1 MQTKLL
7 KILSESQ
14 ILEDLET
21 RVNGTKKET
30 PIPLNVRIAAVRVY
44 NFEIDLANVIRSFG
58 SHHELDEDSDPNYVS
73 LPKSENMTAERIP
86 LAVLDKDYSF
96 INWTRMFSLLPGPP
110 NVTDVYVQDV
120 SYLEALKELFSR
132 HSKETIDNY
141 LCWSFAARFLP
152 YSTRKMKK
160 VYEDFKRSI
169 PDSPSSNLDTPSSS
183 GSSSSDSPKGLLARW
198 KECVHITCE
207 GLKLPTSL
215 LYYLEKEDQVEK
227 VKKRATDIIVKIKE
241 AFVSVMQEQTWIKG
255 EEIRKMLQ
263 ERIQSIESRVA
274 LPDYI
279 LSNSSVIDDLY
290 AEMQVDTS
298 RSFLNNVIN
307 ITRHEVLLDLQK
319 LNQRPEPEKDWL
331 MQPLVS
337 NAYFDAMNDNI
348 SKKFSFFIAIFLHFL
363 LFITFVILT

>member
-1 MQTKLL
+1 
-7 KILSESQ
+7 
-14 ILEDLET
+14 
-21 RVNGTKKET
+21 
-30 PIPLNVRIAAVRVY
+30 
-44 NFEIDLANVIRSFG
+44 
-58 SHHELDEDSDPNYVS
+58 
-73 LPKSENMTAERIP
+73 
-86 LAVLDKDYSF
+86 
-96 INWTRMFSLLPGPP
+96 
-110 NVTDVYVQDV
+110 
-120 SYLEALKELFSR
+120 
-132 HSKETIDNY
+132 
-141 LCWSFAARFLP
+141 
-152 YSTRKMKK
+152 
-160 VYEDFKRSI
+160 
-169 PDSPSSNLDTPSSS
+169 
-183 GSSSSDSPKGLLARW
+183 
-198 KECVHITCE
+198 
-207 GLKLPTSL
+207 
-215 LYYLEKEDQVEK
+215 
-227 VKKRATDIIVKIKE
+227 
-241 AFVSVMQEQTWIKG
+241 MQEQTWIKG